1 LKNFNQTLFTIF
13 LSLFIGCS
21 NEGKK
26 NKKDLNEGPSPTR
39 QNNLSL
45 KSPVRQDYDPC
56 DCNKRSQKILDE
68 TITYRLQFD
77 SIGEIKKDQESKK
90 QIRGF
95 AKEYMELVK
104 KCFEVNQARLLAESE
119 CNNLKLL
126 QSKKDSLRRL
136 GIQIEQGESI
146 RL

>member
-1 LKNFNQTLFTIF
+1 M
-13 LSLFIGCS
+13 
-21 NEGKK
+21 
-26 NKKDLNEGPSPTR
+26 
-39 QNNLSL
+39 
-45 KSPVRQDYDPC
+45 
-56 DCNKRSQKILDE
+56 LDE